1 MIGLPFLFR
10 RKPKQAAS
18 KEAASPPPAAPG
30 SAAAKPSR
38 FMGGMPERTQDLL
51 GRQDGERVGF
61 RKPVQG

>member
-1 MIGLPFLFR
+1 MIRLFFLLR
-10 RKPKQAAS
+10 RKRGNAMKKPAAEPS
-18 KEAASPPPAAPG
+18 PAAP
-30 SAAAKPSR
+30 AQRQEKPSR

>member
-1 MIGLPFLFR
+1 MTSLWFLFR
-10 RKPKQAAS
+10 RRRENVTEKPAAKPS
-18 KEAASPPPAAPG
+18 PAAPLPRQE
-30 SAAAKPSR
+30 KPSR